1 MRSYLN
7 ITLLFFIMM
16 LLLLSCDPNRV
27 YEKNIAIGN
36 GIWNKDSIVTFDMKI
51 EDTIQPCNFYIN
63 IRNSTDYRFSNLY
76 LFIDTYFPDKTHARD
91 TLEFILAD
99 TDGKWFGKGFGKIKE
114 STVLLR
120 RGVRFPMSGQYR
132 FTMEQAMR
140 TDNLEGIEDVGM
152 RIEKM
157 VK

>member
-1 MRSYLN
+1 MRAYLN
-7 ITLLFFIMM
+7 ITLLLSLVG
-16 LLLLSCDPNRV
+16 LLLMSCDPNRV
-27 YEKNIAIGN
+27 YEKNVVIDN
-36 GIWNKDSIVTFDMKI
+36 GIWNKDSVVNFKMEIT
-51 EDTIQPCNFYIN
+51 DTLQPYNFYIN
-63 IRNSTDYRFSNLY
+63 IRNSTDYRYSNLY
-76 LFIDTYFPDKTHARD
+76 LFIDTYFPNETHARD

-120 RGVRFPMSGQYR
+120 RGVHFPMSGRYR

-152 RIEKM
+152 RIEKTE
-157 VK
+157 K

>member
-1 MRSYLN
+1 MKKYL
-7 ITLLFFIMM
+7 IIIASLAIMI

-27 YEKNIAIGN
+27 YEKNIAIN
-36 GIWNKDSIVTFDMKI
+36 DGIWNKDSIVKFDMDI
-51 EDTIQPCNFYIN
+51 VDTLQPYNFYIN

-76 LFIDTYFPDKTHARD
+76 LFIDTFFPDKTHARD

-120 RGVRFPMSGQYR
+120 RGVYFPMSGHYR

-140 TDNLEGIEDVGM
+140 TDNLEGVEDVGM

-157 VK
+157 GE